1 MSESELRH
9 LLDQYREAV
18 RATASAED
26 HGTHGDGEP
35 ARRRA
40 DELACRRQLLA
51 YIRSH

>member
-9 LLDQYREAV
+9 LLDQYRAAV
-18 RATASAED
+18 RATAYAED

-35 ARRRA
+35 ARKRA

-51 YIRSH
+51 FIHSH